1 MDKRTA
7 FDIVNKPSPLEG
19 KEEHKIEYIKE
30 MLSLAKWSQK
40 HVMLYIT
47 ASLGT
52 VFFFLAQ
59 IGLPSIRALPL
70 FARILS
76 FVAVLFEVIG
86 AWACFLY
93 IRALHI
99 TQMKMTRCI
108 VSLDVN
114 RVRELWAGEAGVYQR
129 NRIRYRGGRILML
142 IGMICL
148 AAILFLILFGRS
160 FPGPAD

>member
-40 HVMLYIT
+40 HVMLYTT

-52 VFFFLAQ
+52 VLFFLSQ

-76 FVAVLFEVIG
+76 FVAVLFEVTG

>member
-1 MDKRTA
+1 MDERTA

-19 KEEHKIEYIKE
+19 KEEHKLEYIKE

-52 VFFFLAQ
+52 VLFFFAQ

-129 NRIRYRGGRILML
+129 NKIRYRGGRILML

-148 AAILFLILFGRS
+148 AAILFLMLVSRS